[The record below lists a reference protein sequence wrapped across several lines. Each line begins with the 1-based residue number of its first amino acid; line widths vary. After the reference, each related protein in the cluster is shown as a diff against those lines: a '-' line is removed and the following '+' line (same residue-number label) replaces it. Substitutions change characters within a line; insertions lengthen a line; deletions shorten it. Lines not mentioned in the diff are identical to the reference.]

1 MLLYRA
7 SEVYLSGSAF
17 LREAIFDADYAD
29 YADLAQMNADLL
41 HGVQVSHK

>member
-29 YADLAQMNADLL
+29 LAQMNADLL
-41 HGVQVSHK
+41 HCVQASHK